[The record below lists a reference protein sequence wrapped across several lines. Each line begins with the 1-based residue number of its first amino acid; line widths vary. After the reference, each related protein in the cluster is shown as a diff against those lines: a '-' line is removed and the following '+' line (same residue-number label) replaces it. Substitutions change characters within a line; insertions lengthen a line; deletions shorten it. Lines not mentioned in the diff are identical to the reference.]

1 MNRRVLLLMVVVV
14 VLATSGCMRVE
25 PGPNAPT
32 IINFY
37 GEMNAT
43 DSGFTMDGQILM
55 GGALP
60 DQEVFEDV
68 TVYLFTENGTLIKS
82 HVAGDLSKP
91 VNVTITAEK
100 TPYYV
105 IVDSPD
111 FWSES
116 HIKVEYY
123 RRLDSNVNRD
133 FGEVEI
139 RSRDEYPVQIGD
151 MDILT
156 NG

>member
-1 MNRRVLLLMVVVV
+1 MIRESVVVIILTGLLL
-14 VLATSGCMRVE
+14 TTGCIRVE
-25 PGPNAPT
+25 PGPDAPT

-37 GEMNAT
+37 GDMNAT
-43 DSGFTMDGQILM
+43 DSGFTMDGQILV

-68 TVYLFTENGTLIKS
+68 TVYLFTENGTLIES
-82 HVAGDLSKP
+82 HDAGDLSKP
-91 VNVTITAEK
+91 VNVTITAER

-111 FWSES
+111 FWLEN

-123 RRLDSNVNRD
+123 QRLDSTVNRD
-133 FGEVEI
+133 YGEVEI
-139 RSRDEYPVQIGD
+139 RSRDGYPVRIGD
-151 MDILT
+151 AAIPI